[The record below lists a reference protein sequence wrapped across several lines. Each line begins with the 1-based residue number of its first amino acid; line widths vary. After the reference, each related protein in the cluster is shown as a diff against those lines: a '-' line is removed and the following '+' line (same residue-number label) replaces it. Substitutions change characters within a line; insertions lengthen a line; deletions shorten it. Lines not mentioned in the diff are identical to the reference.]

1 MEPQTVDCRDL
12 DDLVKRVFGS
22 TPLPPHSI
30 QLEITNAT
38 DIHAVFKTLGQ
49 LLTHGLVYMY
59 GENVNLQDIDV
70 AKVQQYLAS
79 VGWKAVLNPVDPKQY
94 PRALPYQL
102 VISGIRVIFEPI

>member
-1 MEPQTVDCRDL
+1 MESQTVDCDL
-12 DDLVKRVFGS
+12 DELVSRVFGS

-38 DIHAVFKTLGQ
+38 DNHAVFQTLGQ

-59 GENVNLQDIDV
+59 GENINLQDIDIV
-70 AKVQQYLAS
+70 KVQQYLAS
-79 VGWKAVLNPVDPKQY
+79 VGWKAVLNPTDPNKH

-102 VISGIRVIFEPI
+102 VIGDIRVIFEPI